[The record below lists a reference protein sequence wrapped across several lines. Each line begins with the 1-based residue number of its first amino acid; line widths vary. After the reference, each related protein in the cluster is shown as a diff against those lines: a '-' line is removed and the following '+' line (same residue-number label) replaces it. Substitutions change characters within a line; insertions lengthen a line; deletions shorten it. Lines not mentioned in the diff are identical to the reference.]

1 MHGLSINKHKD
12 NTVMKKILLMAMAL
26 LCLNS
31 CVIGAEETQDTG
43 QYDSQLLQ
51 RGETAPDFTITNADH
66 PEGISLSAFRG
77 QYVVLE
83 FWASWC
89 PDCRRQT
96 KDVARLH
103 KEYAP
108 LGVEFVGVSFD
119 TDSAAWQ
126 RYVKANAMEWTQSCE
141 LKKWK
146 RGTTTDRP
154 YRVDWIPAF
163 YLIDPQGK
171 VAAAS
176 VDLAKV
182 EAALK
187 ALPLPAAAK
196 PAAAK
201 AETGSGA
208 AL

>member
-1 MHGLSINKHKD
+1 
-12 NTVMKKILLMAMAL
+12 MKRFAYIAAAL
-26 LCLNS
+26 LCLALP
-31 CVIGAEETQDTG
+31 VAKAQDAAATAR
-43 QYDSQLLQ
+43 YDSLLLKP
-51 RGETAPDFTITNADH
+51 GEAAPDFAFANAGPAD
-66 PEGISLSAFRG
+66 GKTLGSLRG
-77 QYVVLE
+77 SYVVLE
-83 FWASWC
+83 FWASWW
-89 PDCRRQT
+89 
-96 KDVARLH
+96 
-103 KEYAP
+103 
-108 LGVEFVGVSFD
+108 FVGVSFD

-126 RYVKANAMEWTQSCE
+126 RYVKANAMVWTQSCE

>member
-1 MHGLSINKHKD
+1 
-12 NTVMKKILLMAMAL
+12 MKRFAYIAAAL
-26 LCLNS
+26 LCL
-31 CVIGAEETQDTG
+31 ALPAAKAQDTAATAR
-43 QYDSQLLQ
+43 YDSLLLKP
-51 RGETAPDFTITNADH
+51 GEAAPDFAFANAGPAD
-66 PEGISLSAFRG
+66 GKTLGSLRG
-77 QYVVLE
+77 SYVVLE

-96 KDVARLH
+96 KGMARLH

-108 LGVEFVGVSFD
+108 RGVEFVGVSFD

-171 VAAAS
+171 VATAS

>member
-1 MHGLSINKHKD
+1 
-12 NTVMKKILLMAMAL
+12 MKKLFTLAAAL
-26 LCLNS
+26 LCLAS
-31 CVIGAEETQDTG
+31 CAIGAEDEQGTA

-51 RGETAPDFTITNADH
+51 PGAEAPDFTITDAAH
-66 PEGISLSAFRG
+66 PGGLSLSSLRG
-77 QYVVLE
+77 KYVVLE

-89 PDCRRQT
+89 PDCRRAT
-96 KDVARLH
+96 PAMVAMH
-103 KEYAP
+103 EEYAP

>member
-1 MHGLSINKHKD
+1 
-12 NTVMKKILLMAMAL
+12 MKKILLMAMAL

-89 PDCRRQT
+89 PDCRRET
-96 KDVARLH
+96 PTMVDLY
-103 KEYAP
+103 ETYAP
-108 LGVEFVGVSFD
+108 RGVQFVGVSFD
-119 TDSAAWQ
+119 TDSATWQ
-126 RYVKANAMEWTQSCE
+126 NYVRQNGMDWIQYSE

-146 RGTTTDRP
+146 NGTTLDGP
-154 YRVDWIPAF
+154 YKVNWIPTF
-163 YLIDPQGK
+163 YLIDPQGNI
-171 VAAAS
+171 AAS
-176 VDLAKV
+176 SVGTDKIKAAL
-182 EAALK
+182 EAAT
-187 ALPLPAAAK
+187 AANGVGAT
-196 PAAAK
+196 AAGPQQ
-201 AETGSGA
+201 ESEA
-208 AL
+208 AQ